1 LVRDD
6 WGILE
11 VCHGAALGL
20 PEAAALMA
28 RLARKYDIAPSM
40 MSFDKLGIGKHF
52 PNHLVR
58 FGLQNARPYAGSGR
72 PIAAHD
78 YVNLRTE
85 AAWRMRLRL
94 DPNHIPDMRT
104 PHSRNEPFSFDP
116 KDANYIARLR
126 EELKPLTYECY
137 GTAVK
142 LLDKEEW
149 CDILG
154 HSPDIADT
162 LIQSFAW

>member
-1 LVRDD
+1 
-6 WGILE
+6 
-11 VCHGAALGL
+11 
-20 PEAAALMA
+20 
-28 RLARKYDIAPSM
+28 
-40 MSFDKLGIGKHF
+40 LGIGKHF

-58 FGLQNARPYAGSGR
+58 YGLQNARPYAGSGR
-72 PIAAHD
+72 PIAAAD
-78 YVNLRTE
+78 FVNLRTE

-94 DPNHIPDMRT
+94 DPMHIPDMRA

-116 KDANYIARLR
+116 KEGSYIPRLR